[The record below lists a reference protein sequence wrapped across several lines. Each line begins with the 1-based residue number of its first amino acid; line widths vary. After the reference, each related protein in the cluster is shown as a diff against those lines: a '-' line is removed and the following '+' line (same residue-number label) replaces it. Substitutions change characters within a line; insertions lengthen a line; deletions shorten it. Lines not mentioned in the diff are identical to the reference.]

1 MTEFKFLDYDGES
14 LFTNCVVYQ
23 NEKNVRVHLLPVIH
37 IGDTQYYT
45 NLKNYI
51 QNRIC
56 IFEKLN
62 FATSKQNLQKSA
74 KSLDE
79 YIELASPGI
88 EEFWEQYNKLLNKFY
103 KKYLS
108 RDVKSLWKKIK
119 KCSKYFDEK
128 IQIIYNG
135 CVKSGFGI
143 QNLMP
148 IQLYLCEIMNLD
160 HQMIAIDYVDDIP
173 NRTNWIHTDLDFEKI
188 TENINLNDLVEE
200 ILTDPTPETLEVLMQ
215 QMNLILINILGI
227 VEFKMASE
235 VSKRRELLVSGLM
248 EGLTQQ
254 FEEILNYTPDYIM
267 EDRNSMVGEQILNL
281 IEDHEEIVVF
291 YGVAHMSAIEKFLL
305 EQGFSLKTQ
314 QSFKAFKIEE
324 N

>member
-1 MTEFKFLDYDGES
+1 MTEFKFLDYDGIS
-14 LFTNCVVYQ
+14 LFSNCVVYQ

-37 IGDTQYYT
+37 IGEVSYYAE
-45 NLKNYI
+45 LMNYI

-56 IFEKLN
+56 VFEKLN
-62 FATSKQNLQKSA
+62 FATSKQSLQKSP

-79 YIELASPGI
+79 YIELASPGT

-128 IQIIYNG
+128 IKIIYDC

-143 QNLMP
+143 QNIMP

-160 HQMIAIDYVDDIP
+160 HQMTAIDYVDDIP
-173 NRTNWIHTDLDFEKI
+173 HRTNWIHTDLDFEKI
-188 TENINLNDLVEE
+188 TENVNLNDLVEE
-200 ILTDPTPETLEVLMQ
+200 ILTDPTPEILEVLMQ
-215 QMNLILINILGI
+215 QMSFVLINILGI

-235 VSKRRELLVSGLM
+235 VSQRRELLANGLI

-254 FEEILNYTPDYIM
+254 FEEILNYAPDYIM
-267 EDRNSMVGEQILNL
+267 EDRNSMVEEQILKL
-281 IEDHEEIVVF
+281 IENHEEIVVF
-291 YGVAHMSAIEKFLL
+291 YGVAHMSAIEKFLI

-314 QSFKAFKIEE
+314 QSFEAFKIEE